1 MTDTTAQKSTFAWV
15 PVFDMN
21 GQRLDSESTACPNSV
36 FAFGI
41 FRFDSL
47 ARQVYYCA

>member
-15 PVFDMN
+15 PVFDLN
-21 GQRLDSESTACPNSV
+21 GQRQDSELSACPILV
-36 FAFGI
+36 FTFGI